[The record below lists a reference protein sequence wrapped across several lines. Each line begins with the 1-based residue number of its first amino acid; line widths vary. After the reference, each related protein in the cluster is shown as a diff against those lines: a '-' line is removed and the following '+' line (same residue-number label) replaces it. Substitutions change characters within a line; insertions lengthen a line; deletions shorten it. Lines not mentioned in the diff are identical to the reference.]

1 VDENFQKVSMLR
13 VTSPS
18 KKIFSEGQLV
28 TADFDNAYML
38 TYSRAPI
45 ETTIPNDVRFYSGD
59 IGLVITKIDMPDSFY
74 TSGYAMILIPQG
86 KGWVPFRWLKP
97 LY

>member
-1 VDENFQKVSMLR
+1 MKAFKNLSMPQ

-18 KKIFSEGQLV
+18 AKIFLQGQLV

-45 ETTIPNDVRFYSGD
+45 ETTVPNDVRFYSGD
-59 IGLVITKIDMPDSFY
+59 IGLVITTIDMPDSFY

-86 KGWVPFRWLKP
+86 KGWVPFRWLKS